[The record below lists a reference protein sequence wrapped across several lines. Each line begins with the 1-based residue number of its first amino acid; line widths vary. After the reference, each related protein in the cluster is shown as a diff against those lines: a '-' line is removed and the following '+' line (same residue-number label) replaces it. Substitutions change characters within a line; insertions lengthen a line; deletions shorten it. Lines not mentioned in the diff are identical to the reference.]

1 MYDIVALGE
10 SLIDFTPAGINE
22 MGMPL
27 FSQNPGGA
35 PANVLAMASKL
46 GRSTAFVGKVGRDA
60 FGRFL
65 QEHMEKAGIDCSA
78 LRRDDRV
85 PTTLAFVQLDE
96 YGDRSFS
103 FYRDPGADVMLRPE
117 EVDDTL
123 LEGCRIFHFG
133 SVSLTKEPCR
143 GTTLWAARRAREA
156 GALISYD
163 PNYRPFL
170 WPSVEAARRA
180 LCAALELTDILKVSD
195 VSAYRREHPAWWGR
209 KASGYGTVC
218 GLYYPGQGGG
228 VFPHTVRGGG
238 SARLS
243 RKRRGYHRGRRRLCF
258 GILNQRA

>member
-35 PANVLAMASKL
+35 PANILAMASKL

-117 EVDDTL
+117 EVDEHPVGGVPD
-123 LEGCRIFHFG
+123 I
-133 SVSLTKEPCR
+133 P
-143 GTTLWAARRAREA
+143 LWLRLPHQ
-156 GALISYD
+156 GAL
-163 PNYRPFL
+163 PRN
-170 WPSVEAARRA
+170 
-180 LCAALELTDILKVSD
+180 
-195 VSAYRREHPAWWGR
+195 HPVGR
-209 KASGYGTVC
+209 TE
-218 GLYYPGQGGG
+218 GQGGG
-228 VFPHTVRGGG
+228 G
-238 SARLS
+238 SYQL
-243 RKRRGYHRGRRRLCF
+243 
-258 GILNQRA
+258 

>member
-123 LEGCRIFHFG
+123 LDAGYSTLAPSPSPRSLAAEPPCGPHGGPGRQGLLSAMIPTTVPSFG
-133 SVSLTKEPCR
+133 LVWKLR
-143 GTTLWAARRAREA
+143 AAR
-156 GALISYD
+156 
-163 PNYRPFL
+163 
-170 WPSVEAARRA
+170 SVPPW
-180 LCAALELTDILKVSD
+180 S
-195 VSAYRREHPAWWGR
+195 
-209 KASGYGTVC
+209 
-218 GLYYPGQGGG
+218 
-228 VFPHTVRGGG
+228 
-238 SARLS
+238 
-243 RKRRGYHRGRRRLCF
+243 
-258 GILNQRA
+258 

>member
-96 YGDRSFS
+96 YGDRS
-103 FYRDPGADVMLRPE
+103 Y
-117 EVDDTL
+117 L
-123 LEGCRIFHFG
+123 LSRSRGGCD
-133 SVSLTKEPCR
+133 
-143 GTTLWAARRAREA
+143 A
-156 GALISYD
+156 
-163 PNYRPFL
+163 
-170 WPSVEAARRA
+170 
-180 LCAALELTDILKVSD
+180 
-195 VSAYRREHPAWWGR
+195 PA
-209 KASGYGTVC
+209 
-218 GLYYPGQGGG
+218 GGG
-228 VFPHTVRGGG
+228 G
-238 SARLS
+238 
-243 RKRRGYHRGRRRLCF
+243 
-258 GILNQRA
+258 